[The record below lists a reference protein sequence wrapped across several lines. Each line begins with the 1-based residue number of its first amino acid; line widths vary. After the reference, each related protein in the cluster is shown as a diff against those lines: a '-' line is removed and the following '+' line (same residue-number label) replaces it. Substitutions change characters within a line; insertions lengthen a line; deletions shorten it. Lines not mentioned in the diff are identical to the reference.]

1 MDVAGA
7 TPHQTDLL
15 QLSKG
20 LRELIKCGCIK
31 GALETARVN
40 MPHFPT
46 QNFANAKEAA
56 IGTTAVLD
64 TLHNVVVVT
73 DILESLVVQ
82 MLFIY

>member
-1 MDVAGA
+1 
-7 TPHQTDLL
+7 
-15 QLSKG
+15 
-20 LRELIKCGCIK
+20 
-31 GALETARVN
+31 